1 MPLTANA
8 EEKLV
13 KLETAWNEYYAQ
25 EMARIEDDVA
35 FLKEVRQ
42 GISGSADLKLA
53 TIRSAEPFLIEEINE
68 LLEVRSEEET
78 P

>member
-1 MPLTANA
+1 MPLTADA
-8 EEKLV
+8 EAKLAQ
-13 KLETAWNEYYAQ
+13 LEAAWTEYYAA
-25 EMARIEDDVA
+25 EMLRIEDDVA

-68 LLEVRSEEET
+68 LLEVGSEET